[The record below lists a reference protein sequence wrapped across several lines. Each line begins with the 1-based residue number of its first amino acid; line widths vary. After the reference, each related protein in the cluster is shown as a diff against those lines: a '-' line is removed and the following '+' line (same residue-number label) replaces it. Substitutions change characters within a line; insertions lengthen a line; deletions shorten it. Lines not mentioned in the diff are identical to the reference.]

1 MNIIVTGGA
10 GFIGSNLI
18 DRLLLDQKNAITC
31 IDNFDDFYSKELK
44 QNNLKSALQ
53 NPRFTLI
60 ELDIRDNIA
69 LKEKLTNKYDVIIHL
84 AAKAGVRPSI
94 ENAIEYQSVNVIGTQ
109 TLLDFAHKKNI
120 EKFIFAS
127 SSSVYGVNPN
137 YPWKE
142 SDSDL
147 KPISPYSA
155 SKLSGE
161 FLGSVYST
169 LYDIQFLALR
179 FFTVYGPRQR
189 PDLAIHKFV
198 KSIFKNETIQIYGDG
213 STSRDYT
220 FIDDILSGIL
230 ASLNY
235 NKSKFEIINLGNS
248 TPTQLTDLI
257 KILEISTKH
266 KAKLDYV
273 PEKAGDVTITYA
285 SIDKA
290 KRLLNYNPVTNL
302 EIGVKKFVDWYLNYY
317 K

>member
-18 DRLLLDQKNAITC
+18 EQLLLDSNNIVTC
-31 IDNFDDFYSKELK
+31 IDNFDNFYSKELK
-44 QNNLKSALQ
+44 KNNLKSALK
-53 NPRFTLI
+53 NPRFTFFEI
-60 ELDIRDNIA
+60 DIRDAESLN
-69 LKEKLTNKYDVIIHL
+69 KKLISNYDVIIHL

-94 ENAIEYQSVNVIGTQ
+94 EDPIEYQSVNVIGTQ
-109 TLLDFAHKKNI
+109 TLLEFARKKEI
-120 EKFIFAS
+120 KKFIFAS
-127 SSSVYGVNPN
+127 SSSVYGVNSN

-147 KPISPYSA
+147 KPISPYAA

-161 FLGSVYST
+161 FLGSVYSN
-169 LYDIQFLALR
+169 LYDVQFLALR

-198 KSIFKNETIQIYGDG
+198 KSIIKDETIQIYGDG

-220 FIDDILSGIL
+220 FIHDILDGIIG
-230 ASLNY
+230 ALNY
-235 NKSKFEIINLGNS
+235 NKTKFEIINLGNN
-248 TPTQLTDLI
+248 TPTKLTELI
-257 KILEISTKH
+257 KTIEKVTKK
-266 KAKLDYV
+266 KAKLEYV
-273 PEKAGDVTITYA
+273 PEKMGDVSITYA

-290 KRLLNYNPVTNL
+290 KNLLNYNPSISIELGIKN
-302 EIGVKKFVDWYLNYY
+302 FVDWYLNYY